1 MFTGLVEEIGTV
13 KSVRSLSGGGID
25 ITVSAQKVIEGLILG
40 DSINING
47 ACQTVTEF
55 GKNSFKVTAVEET
68 LKKTNLGKL
77 KAGSR
82 VNLER
87 SLTLNKRLGGHFV
100 MGHVDTTGK
109 ILNIRKLAASYLL
122 EISYPKEFGKYI
134 INVGAIAVEGISL
147 TIAEFNERSFMVSL
161 IPHTWMETNLQEKS
175 QGMEVNLEFDVLG
188 KYVAKI
194 LSKDEGTGIT
204 GEWIKQNGF

>member
-1 MFTGLVEEIGTV
+1 MFTGLVEEIGTIKQV
-13 KSVRSLSGGGID
+13 KSLSGGME
-25 ITVSAQKVIEGLILG
+25 ITVNALKVLEGLALG
-40 DSINING
+40 DSMNING

-55 GKNSFKVTAVEET
+55 DKNSFKVTAVEET

-77 KAGSR
+77 KTGSR

-87 SLTLNKRLGGHFV
+87 SLTMNKRLGGHFV

-109 ILNIRKLAASYLL
+109 ILSIRKLSTSYLL
-122 EISYPKEFGKYI
+122 EVSYPKEFSKYI
-134 INVGAIAVEGISL
+134 INVGAIAIEGISL
-147 TIAEFNERSFMVSL
+147 TIAGFTERSLTVSI
-161 IPHTWMETNLQEKS
+161 IPHTWTSTNLSDKAQA
-175 QGMEVNLEFDVLG
+175 MEVNLEFDVLG

-194 LSKDEGTGIT
+194 LSKDEASGIT

>member
-13 KSVRSLSGGGID
+13 KQVKSLSGGMEL
-25 ITVSAQKVIEGLILG
+25 TVNALKVLEGLALG

-47 ACQTVTEF
+47 ACQTVTQF
-55 GKNSFKVTAVEET
+55 DKNSFKVTAVEET

-77 KAGSR
+77 KTGSP

-87 SLTLNKRLGGHFV
+87 SLTMNKRLGGHFV

-109 ILNIRKLAASYLL
+109 ILSIRKLATSFIL
-122 EISYPKEFGKYI
+122 EVSYPREFGKYI
-134 INVGAIAVEGISL
+134 INVGAIAIEGISL
-147 TIAEFNERSFMVSL
+147 TIAEFNERSLKVSL
-161 IPHTWMETNLQEKS
+161 IPHTWNSTNLQDKT

-194 LSKDEGTGIT
+194 LSKDEATGIT